1 MWKRGGKTGNKS
13 CPRRVT
19 TLKLRLVTYFSIGI
33 WKLDIRVKLILQ
45 FNGNEYYVIVKLWWF
60 AHNLIYLPIKNSKQ
74 VGYSHEIKING
85 FDFCEENISVIQ
97 YGFLRIQVFGVI
109 SQYLALFFSNNTGL
123 IFLHLNQICL
133 LQFYG
138 KS

>member
-1 MWKRGGKTGNKS
+1 MI
-13 CPRRVT
+13 C
-19 TLKLRLVTYFSIGI
+19 
-33 WKLDIRVKLILQ
+33 LQ
-45 FNGNEYYVIVKLWWF
+45 SN
-60 AHNLIYLPIKNSKQ
+60 YLPIKNIKQ

-123 IFLHLNQICL
+123 IFLCLNQIRL